1 MSQAGTVNE
10 VEGKILDV
18 NPEIEAEKLLSLG
31 YEKTFDGELVAKF
44 FKNDR
49 GDTLR
54 LRKEARGW
62 MLNYKGKPTA
72 EETDQVKS
80 RPETE
85 VLVSSAEGTQ
95 SILES
100 VGFAKVRTVTKRRR
114 TYVLFENGAKSAH
127 VEIDEYPGIP
137 PLLEIESD
145 SIEKVLSVAESLGFP
160 PERVVSDAV
169 RDLEKRYGVRLGT
182 ED

>member
-1 MSQAGTVNE
+1 MAGTVNE
-10 VEGKILDV
+10 VEGKILGID
-18 NPEIEAEKLLSLG
+18 PEVEIRKLLSLG
-31 YEKTFDGELVAKF
+31 FEKSFDGELVAKF

-54 LRKEARGW
+54 LRREARGW

-72 EETDQVKS
+72 EETEQVKS

-85 VLVSSAEGTQ
+85 VLVSSADGAQ
-95 SILES
+95 AILEA
-100 VGFAKVRTVTKRRR
+100 VGFEKVRTVTKRRR
-114 TYVLFENGAKSAH
+114 TFLLREDGMTVSH

-160 PERVVSDAV
+160 AERVVSDTV
-169 RDLEKRYGVRLGT
+169 RDLEKRYGIRLGT